1 MTDGVQK
8 PTAKDLAAVSDQLP
22 APREAGDLDICVQA
36 EGVLVAGDPT
46 DIEAYVERI
55 RGLAGNAVDVIG
67 ADKASL
73 GNAAGLAAGAASFLG
88 QSAKFVQLHPDS
100 VKAIQKGQLIPGT
113 DGFYR
118 MMTRGADKKFVS
130 QLQWKQANLTPT
142 RMMSLQM
149 VAVQLA
155 LRTAIA
161 EVEQSVQRV
170 EGKVEEVLRL
180 AHANRAGDVLG
191 DRVTIDRMVAYL
203 DKHGSFSDADWDAIA
218 TIGPSLN
225 RTVEQLRHHGDRTLK
240 SFDPT
245 KPIQDR
251 AEFIVRAVEG
261 NQLGE
266 TLSLLVV
273 AQESLYKWQRLRLA
287 RVEATQ
293 PEHLQQVL
301 DDARDMLTRQLA
313 EDGALFQRARDI
325 LDAVAKTEAI
335 DGFRFWSVQGLE
347 RDLPLLRADLDR
359 FAKARRAQ
367 LAEWQEFKA
376 PTAREAASAAIDM
389 ASETATAALN
399 AASNTATLALGA
411 ASEGIDRL
419 SGFFGRTRDKTRAL
433 RRDKESAPDDV
444 AEAPSD
450 LPREPR

>member
-225 RTVEQLRHHGDRTLK
+225 RTVEQLRHHADRTLK

-293 PEHLQQVL
+293 PEQAVVWWQ
-301 DDARDMLTRQLA
+301 R
-313 EDGALFQRARDI
+313 GAQ
-325 LDAVAKTEAI
+325 
-335 DGFRFWSVQGLE
+335 
-347 RDLPLLRADLDR
+347 
-359 FAKARRAQ
+359 
-367 LAEWQEFKA
+367 
-376 PTAREAASAAIDM
+376 
-389 ASETATAALN
+389 
-399 AASNTATLALGA
+399 
-411 ASEGIDRL
+411 
-419 SGFFGRTRDKTRAL
+419 
-433 RRDKESAPDDV
+433 
-444 AEAPSD
+444 
-450 LPREPR
+450 